1 MKLLFCALALSLML
15 VPAIADDAATAPD
28 SSETATQ
35 YIAPKPVKLDN
46 GLTVTPI
53 VLPYD
58 EIGEMMGAKL
68 WRFRIEKPA
77 APVPLLMAYVVLRTP
92 GEPEKIVGL
101 DISNNVSHEMELT
114 LGLLPSNNFS
124 LDLAD
129 RWRIRIHHREI
140 SKKMTV
146 SESIFTRNM
155 ENPVKN
161 LENVSQSTSD
171 SFPNRYG
178 RVQANGEVN
187 LINFNH
193 GPEGQKIDTELFL
206 AFVATK

>member
-1 MKLLFCALALSLML
+1 MKPIFCALALSLML
-15 VPAIADDAATAPD
+15 VPPIAADAATAPD
-28 SSETATQ
+28 STEAATQ
-35 YIAPKPVKLDN
+35 YIKPKPVKLNN

-58 EIGEMMGAKL
+58 ELGEMMGAKL

-77 APVPLLMAYVVLRTP
+77 APIPHLNTFVVLRTP
-92 GEPEKIVGL
+92 GEKETIVGL
-101 DISNNVSHEMELT
+101 DMDHDISREMEVT

-129 RWRIRIHHREI
+129 RWRIRIHRREI

-146 SESIFTRNM
+146 TDSIFTRNM